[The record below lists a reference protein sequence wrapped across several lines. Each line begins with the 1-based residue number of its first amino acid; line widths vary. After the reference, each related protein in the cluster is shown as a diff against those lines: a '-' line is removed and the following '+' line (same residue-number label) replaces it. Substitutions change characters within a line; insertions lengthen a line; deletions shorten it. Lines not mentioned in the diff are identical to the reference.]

1 MKCRIIQVFN
11 CVCKSVTPAKP
22 GDLIPVT
29 LYIKEMSIREMN
41 MTQVSRHVL
50 DIPLDAEGTLVS
62 RPNRFLAIVDIATPL
77 GSKCEKVHVHDPGRL
92 TDLLYPGNKL
102 LLKKASGKKRKTEW
116 DLIAGKAG
124 DDFVLTHSGYHR
136 QISMWVL
143 ENKIIESLANT
154 EKILPEQVFGES
166 RLDYLLEE
174 AGRRT
179 WIEVKGCTL
188 AENGRAMFPDAP
200 TTRGRR
206 HVEELIKAVQ
216 AGDKAMMMVLVFRQE
231 AQCFTAHENIDPDF
245 AAAFNHALKEGVQV
259 QPLVFTFRADGDGG
273 HIYYYG
279 KLPLCQ

>member
-1 MKCRIIQVFN
+1 
-11 CVCKSVTPAKP
+11 
-22 GDLIPVT
+22 
-29 LYIKEMSIREMN
+29 
-41 MTQVSRHVL
+41 MTHVSRHVL
-50 DIPLDAEGTLVS
+50 DIPLDAEGVLVS

-77 GSKCEKVHVHDPGRL
+77 GSKSEKVHVHDPGRL
-92 TDLLYPGNKL
+92 TDILYPGNRL
-102 LLKKASGKKRKTEW
+102 LLKKASGKNRKTDW

-143 ENKIIESLANT
+143 ENKIIESLENT
-154 EKILPEQVFGES
+154 ERIMPEQVFGES

-216 AGDKAMMMVLVFRQE
+216 AGDKALMMILVFRQE
-231 AQCFTAHENIDPDF
+231 AQCFGAHEKIDPDF
-245 AAAFNHALKEGVQV
+245 ANSFKHALKEGVTAH
-259 QPLVFTFRADGDGG
+259 PLSFAFVKNDYFGT
-273 HIYYYG
+273 IYYLRE
-279 KLPLCQ
+279 LPLCQ

>member
-1 MKCRIIQVFN
+1 
-11 CVCKSVTPAKP
+11 
-22 GDLIPVT
+22 
-29 LYIKEMSIREMN
+29 
-41 MTQVSRHVL
+41 MTHVSRHVL
-50 DIPLDAEGTLVS
+50 DIPLDAEGILVS
-62 RPNRFLAIVDIATPL
+62 RPNRFLAIVDIATPF
-77 GSKCEKVHVHDPGRL
+77 GSKSEKVHVHDPGRL
-92 TDLLYPGNKL
+92 TDILYPGNRL
-102 LLKKASGKKRKTEW
+102 LLKKASGKNRKTDW

-143 ENKIIESLANT
+143 ENKIIESLENT
-154 EKILPEQVFGES
+154 ERIMPEQVFGES

-216 AGDKAMMMVLVFRQE
+216 AGDKALMMILVFRQE
-231 AQCFTAHENIDPDF
+231 AQCFQAHEIIDPEF
-245 AAAFNHALKEGVQV
+245 AAAFNHALKEGVTAH
-259 QPLVFTFRADGDGG
+259 PLSFSFVKNDSFGT
-273 HIYYYG
+273 IYYLRE
-279 KLPLCQ
+279 LPLCK